1 MTVCTCRPGLLVVP
15 TATNDALG
23 TIFVF
28 TVLLTTGSLEFLRA
42 MEWVM
47 LLEIMA
53 VDIYDQIIFLCKNN
67 LYEYEINT
75 TSKILRIT

>member
-1 MTVCTCRPGLLVVP
+1 MTVCTCGPGLLVVP

-23 TIFVF
+23 TI
-28 TVLLTTGSLEFLRA
+28 LLRTGSLEFLRA

-53 VDIYDQIIFLCKNN
+53 VDIYDQIIFLCKKN

-75 TSKILRIT
+75 SSKILRVT